1 MMLFSKEFLSEIE
14 GRVQLERLDSE
25 LKELLKEK
33 AGCYKKLEGRGGNS
47 RKRLQKRLQH
57 LEQLIKKNKKE
68 RMSWLA

>member
-1 MMLFSKEFLSEIE
+1 MMVFSKEFLSEIE

-33 AGCYKKLEGRGGNS
+33 AGCYKKLEGRVGNS